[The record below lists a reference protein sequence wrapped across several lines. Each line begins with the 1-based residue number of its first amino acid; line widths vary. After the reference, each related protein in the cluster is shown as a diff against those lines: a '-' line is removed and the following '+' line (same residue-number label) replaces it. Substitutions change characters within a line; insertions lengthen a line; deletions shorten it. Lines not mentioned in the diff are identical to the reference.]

1 MKSLTI
7 RLDDDVAQELQSL
20 SEVLGASKNS
30 IVNLLIRQEYN
41 KYHEDPKIMKAL
53 EQMAELRA
61 VFERFNAENEALN

>member
-1 MKSLTI
+1 MKSMTV
-7 RLDDDVAQELQSL
+7 RLDDDVALELDSL
-20 SEVLGASKNS
+20 SQVLGASKNS

-61 VFERFNAENEALN
+61 VLERFQADK